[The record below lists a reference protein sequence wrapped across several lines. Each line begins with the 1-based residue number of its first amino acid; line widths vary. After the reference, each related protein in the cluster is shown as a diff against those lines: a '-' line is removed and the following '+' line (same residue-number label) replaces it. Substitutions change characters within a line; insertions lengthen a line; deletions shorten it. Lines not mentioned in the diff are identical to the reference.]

1 MPDLPTII
9 NEQNLYDAKNKESE
23 EEQMT
28 PKVVDK
34 GKRDLGRASIC
45 QRWKQLSRMKRPT
58 TTKSHVQMVCGANNS
73 SIINIDSIEF
83 VMCNFFLYIFIGGL
97 EFHIRCSLRS
107 RRVCFQSWL
116 LLYKTS

>member
-28 PKVVDK
+28 PKVVEK
-34 GKRDLGRASIC
+34 GKRDLGRESIC

-83 VMCNFFLYIFIGGL
+83 VMCNFFFIYFYWWIG
-97 EFHIRCSLRS
+97 ISYSLL
-107 RRVCFQSWL
+107 VAL
-116 LLYKTS
+116 A